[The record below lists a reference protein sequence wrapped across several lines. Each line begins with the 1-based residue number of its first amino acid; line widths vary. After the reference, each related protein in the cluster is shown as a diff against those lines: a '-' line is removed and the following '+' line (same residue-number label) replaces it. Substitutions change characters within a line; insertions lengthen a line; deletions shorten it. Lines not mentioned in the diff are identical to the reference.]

1 MEDEPQRIV
10 DLLESIWRSIDELC
24 ASLEPGDWEK
34 ATDCPGWTVK
44 DQLSHIIGTES
55 MLAGK
60 PAPEHKVE
68 PKPYVK
74 NRIGE
79 FNEVHVDYRRPI
91 APEQVLEEFRRITTE
106 RLSQLRSMSDADF
119 QRQTMTP
126 VGPDTYLEFM
136 KIRAFDCWVHE
147 QDIRRAV
154 GRPGNLSGKAAR
166 HAVGRCFLAMPYVVG
181 KKAGAPEGSVVVF
194 EVAYSEEVSQPR
206 EGRSSQG
213 GDAALDRLAVAVK
226 EGRGVAVPEV
236 PAEPFVV
243 VGAGVEPYVAA
254 CCGRVSPS
262 SALESGAIRV
272 SGDDKLGRAVVENLA
287 FMI

>member
-1 MEDEPQRIV
+1 MEEDPQRVV

-24 ASLEPGDWEK
+24 SGLEAGDWNRE
-34 ATDCPGWTVK
+34 TDCPGWTVK

-60 PAPEHKVE
+60 PPPEHKVE
-68 PKPYVK
+68 PRPYVK

-79 FNEVHVDYRRPI
+79 FNEMHVDYRRSS
-91 APEQVLEEFRRITTE
+91 APEDVLEEFRSITAE
-106 RLSQLRSMSDADF
+106 RLSQLRSMSEVDF

-136 KIRAFDCWVHE
+136 RIRAFDCWVHE

-154 GRPGNLSGKAAR
+154 GRPGNLSGAAAR
-166 HAVGRCFLAMPYVVG
+166 HAVHRCFLAMPYVVG

-194 EVAYSEEVSQPR
+194 EVDYP
-206 EGRSSQG
+206 GRTPLQSAG
-213 GDAALDRLAVAVK
+213 GSRGKGETAPDRLAVVVK
-226 EGRGVAVPEV
+226 EGRGVALPEV
-236 PAEPFVV
+236 PSRPSVV
-243 VGAGVEPYVAA
+243 IRASVGPYVAA
-254 CCGRVSPS
+254 CCGRVSPAR
-262 SALESGAIRV
+262 ALESAGLEV
-272 SGDDKLGRAVVENLA
+272 SGDVALGRAVVENLA